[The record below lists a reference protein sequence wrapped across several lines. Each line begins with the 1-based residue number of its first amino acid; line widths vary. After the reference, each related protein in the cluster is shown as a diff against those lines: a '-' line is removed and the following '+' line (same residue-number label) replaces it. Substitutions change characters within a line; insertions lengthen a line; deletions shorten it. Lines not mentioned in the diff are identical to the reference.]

1 MYRKISHEL
10 TFMYK
15 YFLRYMCIVVPVP
28 MSIGLIINKVYF
40 FLFFPFAFLIIVI
53 LNWKRFQLIA
63 DEVYIDYSEKAMSF
77 HYASKGVFVKD
88 FDQLQTVRKSFT
100 QIKLTFTSGD
110 TIYFFPQHL
119 FLYLFPDPK
128 IYEELKTILSNEH
141 PRKDAKL
148 FIEE

>member
-1 MYRKISHEL
+1 
-10 TFMYK
+10 MYK
-15 YFLRYMCIVVPVP
+15 YFLRYL
-28 MSIGLIINKVYF
+28 GLVISVLLSVLFITNRIYF
-40 FLFFPFAFLIIVI
+40 FLIFPLAFLIIII

-77 HYASKGVFVKD
+77 HYSSKGVFVKD
-88 FDQLQTVRKSFT
+88 FSQLRTVERKSFAL
-100 QIKLTFTSGD
+100 IKLTFTSRD
-110 TIYFFPQHL
+110 TIYFYPQHL

-141 PRKDAKL
+141 PRKEAKL